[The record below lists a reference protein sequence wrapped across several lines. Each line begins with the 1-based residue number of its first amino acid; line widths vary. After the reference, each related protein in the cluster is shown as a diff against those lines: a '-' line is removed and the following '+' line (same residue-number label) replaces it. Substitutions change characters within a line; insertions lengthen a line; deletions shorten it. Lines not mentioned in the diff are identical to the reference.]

1 MLVFPQL
8 STGASA
14 LYPLTKTTRQRSV
27 VNTLGDGSIDVYAD
41 PEAASLGWEL
51 HATGLTAAEWGAI
64 EALFQATSGMWQAF
78 TFIDPVGN
86 LLAESETF
94 GASAWTNGALMVL
107 TSGVPDPF
115 GTTRAMGVTNAGLG
129 AEAIAQTLA
138 VPGTFHY
145 CLSVWART
153 TSGTS
158 VTLAITTAGGS
169 ATKTFVLGTQW
180 ERVSL
185 SANLG
190 KSTQSVTFSAQVNAG
205 GEIFLFG
212 MQVEAQLGVS
222 DYKQTGTSGGVY
234 ANARFGADTL
244 TVTAQGT
251 DVYDAVLQI
260 VNMENT

>member
-14 LYPLTKTTRQRSV
+14 LYPLTKTSRQRTV
-27 VNTLGDGSIDVYAD
+27 VNTLGDGRVDVYAD
-41 PEAASLGWEL
+41 PDARSLGWEIQ
-51 HATGLTAAEWGAI
+51 AKGLTAAEWGAI
-64 EALFQATSGMWQAF
+64 EALFEAAAGMWHTF
-78 TFIDPVGN
+78 TFLDPAGN

-94 GASAWTNGALMVL
+94 GASAWTNGALIDL
-107 TSGVPDPF
+107 TAGVSDPL
-115 GTTRAMGVTNAGLG
+115 GTTRATLVTNAGG
-129 AEAIAQTLA
+129 GTEGVVQTLA

-153 TSGTS
+153 DSSTSLILTVSTSG
-158 VTLAITTAGGS
+158 GN
-169 ATKTFVLGTQW
+169 ATKTLALETQW
-180 ERVSL
+180 ARVSL

-190 KSTQSVTFSAQVNAG
+190 LSTNSVTFSAQMSAG
-205 GEIFLFG
+205 GTVDLFG
-212 MQVEAQLGVS
+212 MQVEAQLSAS

-234 ANARFGADTL
+234 SNARFGADTI

-260 VNMENT
+260 VNTEN